1 MPGPLFRRG
10 KQEVSGKHRPLGPP
24 RPAQRYKR
32 TREALGATVLAARLR
47 PSWSAPPPPAM
58 ALGAAPAAQLA
69 LLALLGTLLPGPGG
83 AGISIHPSKAIIPRG
98 DSLTVNCSNS
108 CDQKSTFGLE
118 TVLIKEEVG
127 RGDNWKVFQL
137 RDVQEDIELFCY
149 SNCHKEQT
157 IASMNLTVYW
167 FPEHVELAPL
177 PLWQPVGEELNLSC
191 LVSGG
196 APRAHLSVVLLRGEE
211 ELGRQPVGKGEPAK
225 VMFTVQSRR
234 EDHGTNFSCRW
245 ELDLRSQGLEL
256 FQNTS
261 APRKLQTYVL
271 PSIDP
276 HLEVPPIVEVGSRW
290 PVNCT
295 LDGLFPASDAKVY
308 LVLGDQKLESNITYD
323 GDSVLAKA
331 WMEENEE
338 GTHSLKCSVS
348 LGEVSRRTQENVTVY
363 SFPLPTLTL
372 SPPEVSEWTTVT
384 VECVTRDGAVVKLNG
399 TSAVPPGPRAQ
410 LKLNASASDHRSNFS
425 CSAALEIA
433 GQVVHKHQTLELH
446 VLYGPRL
453 DQRDCPGNWTWQE
466 GSEQT
471 LKCEAQGNP
480 IPKLNCS
487 RKGDGASL
495 PIGDLRPVR
504 REVAGTYLCRATSAR
519 GRVTREVV
527 LNVLHGQN
535 ILDIVIPVVAVTL
548 ILGALGTAGYV
559 YNYQRKIQKYEL
571 QKARKAQEEAALKLN
586 AQSTPP

>member
-1 MPGPLFRRG
+1 
-10 KQEVSGKHRPLGPP
+10 
-24 RPAQRYKR
+24 
-32 TREALGATVLAARLR
+32 
-47 PSWSAPPPPAM
+47 M

-83 AGISIHPSKAIIPRG
+83 AGISIHPSNAIIPRG

-338 GTHSLKCSVS
+338 GTHSLKCSVT

-504 REVAGTYLCRATSAR
+504 PEVAGTYLCRATSAR

>member
-1 MPGPLFRRG
+1 M
-10 KQEVSGKHRPLGPP
+10 
-24 RPAQRYKR
+24 
-32 TREALGATVLAARLR
+32 
-47 PSWSAPPPPAM
+47 AP
-58 ALGAAPAAQLA
+58 GAAPAARLA

-83 AGISIHPSKAIIPRG
+83 ARTSVYPSKAIIPRG
-98 DSLTVNCSNS
+98 GSQRVNCSIS
-108 CDQKSTFGLE
+108 CDQKATFGLE
-118 TVLIKEEVG
+118 TELTKKEVD
-127 RGDNWKVFQL
+127 RGNNWKVFEL
-137 RDVQEDIELFCY
+137 SDVQEDISLLCY
-149 SNCHKEQT
+149 SNCHSEQT
-157 IASMNLTVYW
+157 VASVNLTVYW

-191 LVSGG
+191 QVSGG
-196 APRAHLSVVLLRGEE
+196 APRDHLSVVLLRGEE
-211 ELGRQPVGKGEPAK
+211 ELGRQPLGKGEPAE
-225 VMFTVQSRR
+225 VRFTVQPRR
-234 EDHGTNFSCRW
+234 EDHGTSFSCRW

-271 PSIDP
+271 PSTDP
-276 HLEVPPIVEVGSRW
+276 HLEAPPVVEVGSRW
-290 PVNCT
+290 PVKCM
-295 LDGLFPASDAKVY
+295 LDGLFPASDAEVY
-308 LVLGDQKLESNITYD
+308 LVLGDQKLESNITYS

-348 LGEVSRRTQENVTVY
+348 LGEEARWTRGNVTIY
-363 SFPLPTLTL
+363 SFPVPTLTL

-384 VECVTRDGAVVKLNG
+384 VECVTRDGALVKLNG
-399 TSAVPPGPRAQ
+399 VSAEPPGPRAQ
-410 LKLNASASDHRSNFS
+410 MKLNVSADDHGNNFS

-433 GQVVHKHQTLELH
+433 GQVVHKNQTRELH

-453 DQRDCPGNWTWQE
+453 DQRDCLGNWTWQE

-471 LKCEAQGNP
+471 LKCEARGNP

-495 PIGDLRPVR
+495 PIGDLRPVK
-504 REVAGTYLCRATSAR
+504 REVAGTYLCRATSTR
-519 GRVTREVV
+519 GKVTREVV
-527 LNVLHGQN
+527 LNVLSGQN
-535 ILDIVIPVVAVTL
+535 ILDIVIPVVAVIL
-548 ILGALGTAGYV
+548 ILGALGTAGYI

>member
-1 MPGPLFRRG
+1 
-10 KQEVSGKHRPLGPP
+10 
-24 RPAQRYKR
+24 
-32 TREALGATVLAARLR
+32 
-47 PSWSAPPPPAM
+47 
-58 ALGAAPAAQLA
+58 
-69 LLALLGTLLPGPGG
+69 
-83 AGISIHPSKAIIPRG
+83 
-98 DSLTVNCSNS
+98 
-108 CDQKSTFGLE
+108 
-118 TVLIKEEVG
+118 
-127 RGDNWKVFQL
+127 
-137 RDVQEDIELFCY
+137 
-149 SNCHKEQT
+149 
-157 IASMNLTVYW
+157 
-167 FPEHVELAPL
+167 PEHVELAPL

-211 ELGRQPVGKGEPAK
+211 ELGRQPVGKGEPAE
-225 VMFTVQSRR
+225 VMFTVQPRR

-261 APRKLQTYVL
+261 APRKLQTYGCL
-271 PSIDP
+271 SAPCLHRLCLTSPATDRLDP

-290 PVNCT
+290 PVKCT

-348 LGEVSRRTQENVTVY
+348 LGENSRRTQENVTVY

-410 LKLNASASDHRSNFS
+410 LKLNVSASDHRSNFS

-433 GQVVHKHQTLELH
+433 GQVVHKHQTRELH